1 MNNKK
6 ELFKGL
12 IIMVLIVLVF
22 SGAMYGLNFYTAPLI
37 EENNA
42 GAALAPLKAVMP
54 DANGFELLY
63 DSSNTSTSALKDV
76 AEDVIV
82 IYKETSNKG
91 YVLRVKATS
100 QYSKEPMEITIGVT
114 ADGKV
119 CGIQCDVYTESK
131 PLLGNYLSSY
141 IGKDSALSG
150 VEVTGGVTYSS
161 TAIKNAVENG
171 LTTLISNNLI
181 SEGVKSDEQ
190 ILTELIP
197 SVHLGLASNGALKC
211 DTVDG
216 SGNILVAYKG
226 KNDSGFAY
234 IMAKGE
240 TKLLAVTN
248 NLGGCKVYDVEGN
261 DVTQTNTDLVA
272 EALSHTSANINDYD
286 STFVTR
292 VGKMMP
298 DAKNITPITLEV
310 YNSVVSAVEFEVE
323 DAKYYAF
330 YSKTFGFEIMDVY
343 FILDAEG
350 KIVKMSAKEFVFD
363 EEYFFGFGGIPNNYQ
378 GGFEGLTSET
388 FDGSQAIIATAT
400 MTSNAMKQSTYDSFA
415 AFEAINNGG
424 AN

>member
-12 IIMVLIVLVF
+12 IIMVAIVLVF

-63 DSSNTSTSALKDV
+63 DSSNTSTSTLKDV

-119 CGIQCDVYTESK
+119 CGIKCDVYTESK
-131 PLLGNYLSSY
+131 PLLENYLSSY

-190 ILTELIP
+190 ILTEFIP
-197 SVHLGLASNGALKC
+197 SVHLGLANNGALKC

-240 TKLLAVTN
+240 SKLLAVTN

-261 DVTQTNTDLVA
+261 DVTQENADLVA
-272 EALSHTSANINDYD
+272 EALAHTSANINDYD
-286 STFVTR
+286 STFITR
-292 VGKMMP
+292 VSKMMP
-298 DAKNITPITLEV
+298 DAKNVTPITLEV

-343 FILDAEG
+343 FILDSEG
-350 KIVKMSAKEFVFD
+350 KIVKMNAKEFVFD
-363 EEYFFGFGGIPNNYQ
+363 EDYFFGFGGMPNNYQ
-378 GGFEGLTSET
+378 GGFVGLTNET

-415 AFEAINNGG
+415 AFAAINNGG